1 MTEFTEAAEHSF
13 REIYD
18 NFITLS
24 KQNATYHVQF
34 KTFTNSDL
42 QVKIKQLTDDIFS
55 FSSQGLVQRVPPN
68 IKHSPC
74 ALLRPNIR
82 QYIKD
87 IHSYEV
93 AYQVTPSIS
102 DQLLAYMKA
111 HPKQHPIQPL
121 STSIA
126 DPIELCKFDSLTQIQ
141 ALTQKHAKQVR
152 TFAAYAYSCS
162 CGSGK
167 TIAGI
172 NFIYELQ
179 CRTMI
184 ISSRNAVNDQ
194 WFAILSDLYPNLVI
208 EMKRNQ
214 KFRAGKRIK
223 SNVETDIYIFTPHY
237 LITKFKHL
245 TFNPSLIIFDEVHS
259 LLSEQFIKVLQYPM
273 IKINLHLKNPAKHNV
288 YTDSLPYMIA
298 LTATYHSS
306 TSREYRSLSKLF
318 GKADRA
324 QSNIVDIPVHFYD
337 YRTHFERR
345 DRHKKLLKG
354 VDARGKFDERY
365 VPMKEYESIHYL
377 TELVEKDDRIDM
389 HDIHHKGIVM
399 TYKVASSVYAA
410 IYIYLRYE
418 CGVLLMRAV
427 DEPAVYLEKDIWRD
441 KLMKLDVDSI
451 GEDSKVEECEE
462 DGEPDADNTCEQV
475 DGPDDML
482 EDGRQCTGEQCT
494 SEHVL
499 SACTGEQDG
508 QQQLTYIDDPIYQQF
523 HTITYGKLRKSK
535 IGVCIPSTNYHD
547 VLPNVSIIVGTL
559 QRLKEG
565 FSVQNLTW
573 GICTQFVWSS
583 ISRIQIL
590 GRIRRNSDD
599 PELNQHPR
607 IMYVHSGRITSTLG
621 NPNARRG
628 HHVKYN
634 MEYQQ
639 NAFRDENY
647 IEV

>member
-1 MTEFTEAAEHSF
+1 
-13 REIYD
+13 
-18 NFITLS
+18 
-24 KQNATYHVQF
+24 
-34 KTFTNSDL
+34 
-42 QVKIKQLTDDIFS
+42 
-55 FSSQGLVQRVPPN
+55 
-68 IKHSPC
+68 
-74 ALLRPNIR
+74 
-82 QYIKD
+82 
-87 IHSYEV
+87 
-93 AYQVTPSIS
+93 
-102 DQLLAYMKA
+102 
-111 HPKQHPIQPL
+111 
-121 STSIA
+121 
-126 DPIELCKFDSLTQIQ
+126 
-141 ALTQKHAKQVR
+141 
-152 TFAAYAYSCS
+152 
-162 CGSGK
+162 
-167 TIAGI
+167 
-172 NFIYELQ
+172 
-179 CRTMI
+179 MI

-194 WFAILSDLYPNLVI
+194 WFTILSDLYPNLVI

-237 LITKFKHL
+237 LITKFKQL

-306 TSREYRSLSKLF
+306 TSREYKSLSKLF

-345 DRHKKLLKG
+345 DRHNNLLKG

-365 VPMKEYESIHYL
+365 VPMKEYEAIHYL
-377 TELVEKDDRIDM
+377 TELAEKDDRIDM
-389 HDIHHKGIVM
+389 YDMHHKGIVM

-427 DEPAVYLEKDIWRD
+427 DEPAVYLEKDVWRD

-451 GEDSKVEECEE
+451 GEDGCEDGCEE
-462 DGEPDADNTCEQV
+462 DGEPECEQHTV
-475 DGPDDML
+475 DTKL
-482 EDGRQCTGEQCT
+482 KQLRATYEDE
-494 SEHVL
+494 
-499 SACTGEQDG
+499 
-508 QQQLTYIDDPIYQQF
+508 PIYKQF
-523 HTITYGKLRKSK
+523 HTITYSKLRKAK
-535 IGVCIPSTNYHD
+535 IGICIPSTNYHD

-599 PELNQHPR
+599 PELNTHPR

-621 NPNARRG
+621 NPNTRSG

-634 MEYQQ
+634 MEYQN
-639 NAFRDENY
+639 NAFHDENY